1 MKMSAIINQTRPDH
15 SIVRNSSFE
24 LLRIVA
30 MFMIVAHHFSVHG
43 GFDFPADSMTLNHL
57 WQQFILMGGGL
68 GNGIFVAISGYF
80 LINSAG
86 LNLRRLFNLWA
97 RIFFYSVAIYLLFL
111 FVGHEAF
118 SLKRFLK
125 ALMPITKA
133 QWWFAS
139 AYFVMY
145 LIHPYVNKLL
155 HSFTREEYRKF
166 LLAVF
171 LYWSIIPALTKS
183 DFGANATINFVCM
196 YSLAGYVRLYPEDF
210 RKRNYILYGLAFI
223 GINFLS
229 AIVINVVSKFSVFTM
244 HGGYFFGMMR
254 PFTVLAVLSLML
266 FFRGLNIPNS
276 KIINAIASATFGVY
290 LIHDNNLVR
299 PFLWHDLFRNASF
312 QDSPY
317 LIPYSLAVIMAVYI
331 SCTVI
336 ELIRSRIFRALS
348 HGKLS

>member
-1 MKMSAIINQTRPDH
+1 M
-15 SIVRNSSFE
+15 
-24 LLRIVA
+24 L
-30 MFMIVAHHFSVHG
+30 MIVAHHFSVHG
-43 GFDFPADSMTLNHL
+43 RFDFPADSMTLNHL
-57 WQQFILMGGGL
+57 WLQFILMGGGL

-80 LINSAG
+80 LINSAE

-97 RIFFYSVAIYLLFL
+97 RIFFYSLAIYLLFVFAGL
-111 FVGHEAF
+111 EAF

-125 ALMPITKA
+125 AFMPITKA

-196 YSLAGYVRLYPEDF
+196 YSLAGYVRFYPEDF

-229 AIVINVVSKFSVFTM
+229 AIVIDVMSKFFTLNIG
-244 HGGYFFGMMR
+244 GGYFFSMMR
-254 PFTVLAVLSLML
+254 PFTVLAVLSLLL
-266 FFRGLNIPNS
+266 FFSVLNIPHS

-317 LIPYSLAVIMAVYI
+317 LIPYSLAVIVAVYI

-336 ELIRSRIFRALS
+336 ELMRSRIFRALS
-348 HGKLS
+348 RGKLS